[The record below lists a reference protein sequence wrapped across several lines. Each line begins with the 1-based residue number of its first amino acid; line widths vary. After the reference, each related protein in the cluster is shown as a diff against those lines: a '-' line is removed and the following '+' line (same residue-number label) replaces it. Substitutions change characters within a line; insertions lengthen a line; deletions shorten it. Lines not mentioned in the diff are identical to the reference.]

1 MPFVAPERD
10 NPSRWRRIS
19 TVDLRQVGE
28 DRRGRTEFEVLAE
41 FGYTAAEPEATD
53 AGGEYWHPM
62 AVDYLVPRNVMTDL
76 ATVPTILWG
85 VVASY
90 GRQTLPAIIHDQ
102 LCVVSREGGPPSAFT
117 HRARREADQ
126 VFLETLAQS
135 GTGPVRRWLMWTGV
149 RFGGHPVVL
158 GLFGAVLVAVP
169 VAVLVPSRL
178 ALLAL
183 GLVILAFLVAVVMAG
198 VERGRAPVG
207 AGGGGSGGGSGPA
220 GGAARRAEFTRSR
233 VEPRGVGSLLGAAA
247 IGAVA
252 APLLLPVAV
261 LTWFTALVVGLGE
274 ARALVPSGVGGV
286 AVAGAGAH
294 AGTAPGV
301 TRGGAA
307 TAGPTARIRWA
318 PLLGAGDSTING
330 NPDDDDL

>member
-10 NPSRWRRIS
+10 NSSRWRRIS

-41 FGYTAAEPEATD
+41 FGYTTAGPEATD
-53 AGGEYWHPM
+53 AAGEYWQPM
-62 AVDYLVPRNVMTDL
+62 AVDYLVPRNVKTDL

-158 GLFGAVLVAVP
+158 ALFGALLVAVP
-169 VAVLVPSRL
+169 VALLVASTLAILVLGIVL
-178 ALLAL
+178 
-183 GLVILAFLVAVVMAG
+183 LAFLVGVVMAG

-207 AGGGGSGGGSGPA
+207 ASGGAGSGGGSGPA
-220 GGAARRAEFTRSR
+220 GGAAGRAEFTRSR
-233 VEPRGVGSLLGAAA
+233 VEPRGVGSLLGAAV

-252 APLLLPVAV
+252 APLLLPVAL

-274 ARALVPSGVGGV
+274 SRALVPSGVGGV
-286 AVAGAGAH
+286 SVAGAGA
-294 AGTAPGV
+294 APGV
-301 TRGGAA
+301 AHGGAA

-318 PLLGAGDSTING
+318 PLLGAGDSTVNG

>member
-1 MPFVAPERD
+1 MPFVAPERG

-41 FGYTAAEPEATD
+41 FGYTTAGPGAAD
-53 AGGEYWHPM
+53 AAGEYWHPM
-62 AVDYLVPRNVMTDL
+62 HVDYLVPRNVKTDL

-169 VAVLVPSRL
+169 VAVLVASRL

-183 GLVILAFLVAVVMAG
+183 GLAILAFVVTVVMAG
-198 VERGRAPVG
+198 VECGRAPLG
-207 AGGGGSGGGSGPA
+207 AGGGSGSGGGSGQA
-220 GGAARRAEFTRSR
+220 GTGAGRAEFTRSR

-261 LTWFTALVVGLGE
+261 LTAVT
-274 ARALVPSGVGGV
+274 RALVGIGERRAVVAPPAG
-286 AVAGAGAH
+286 AVARPAE
-294 AGTAPGV
+294 
-301 TRGGAA
+301 AA
-307 TAGPTARIRWA
+307 TARITWA
-318 PLLGAGDSTING
+318 PATPKDSTVNG
-330 NPDDDDL
+330 NPGVDDVARDPDAGTG